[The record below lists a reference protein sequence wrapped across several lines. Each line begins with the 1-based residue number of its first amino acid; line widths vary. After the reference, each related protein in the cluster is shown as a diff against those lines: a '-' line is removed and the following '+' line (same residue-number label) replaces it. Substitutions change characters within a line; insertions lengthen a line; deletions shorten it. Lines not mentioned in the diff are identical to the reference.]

1 MASQGNKL
9 SSPRA
14 PETEVLEIQVTTCQK
29 RNDKYIK
36 IQDREEEIS
45 GMHSK
50 SQAKQTSFP
59 NFRCQLTFEMLLT
72 WAVCSRESPC

>member
-1 MASQGNKL
+1 MHRPEGNL
-9 SSPRA
+9 A
-14 PETEVLEIQVTTCQK
+14 TVTTCMGPEVIMLSEINQK